1 MITLKKNLFVSLLT
15 MLILLTL
22 PLVCFAG
29 GYGKAGFPVTS
40 SSDEA
45 VQLFEQGRDAY
56 EMGRMGDA
64 LLLLDKALQK
74 DAHFASAWLYK
85 AYAAEAE
92 AEWKSYLD
100 QALRYSSYAS
110 AGEKILIDI
119 ALTYSDNDVAE
130 RFRLAKRL
138 TKLHPKS
145 ARALLVLAGEY
156 QMKGEFL
163 KFRDLAN
170 EAISL
175 EPESPLGYRALAASF
190 MFNEPTDFSLAE
202 KYIRKFVDLR
212 PNEASAWVSLGDVLR
227 ASLDLEPARN
237 AYSNALKIDQS
248 SVIALSK
255 RAYVETYL
263 GMFDDARSDF
273 KKARI
278 LASESREKPNRQL
291 VSYLFPGNGKIMGS
305 EIDLASSAHAPSK
318 HRMPLAGD
326 SDNCYFCCTF
336 ISMVNGLYI
345 VPDKSLTAC
354 RCLQREFNME
364 SHAPESKVV
373 EANFAFVDGIR
384 AVQLKDLDKARKKA
398 LEYAEISNP
407 GIPPVKNEAYNFMMG
422 MIHYAEGS
430 YNKSV
435 NCFNRSD
442 VSNICVKYNLG
453 LAYDKLGQFEEAEKM
468 FADVTCGDF
477 GALKKPQMVNIAGN
491 WLKSLT
497 EAKMAER

>member
-1 MITLKKNLFVSLLT
+1 MITLKKNVCVSMLA

-29 GYGKAGFPVTS
+29 GSGKAGLPVTS

-45 VQLFEQGRDAY
+45 VLLFEQGRDAY

-64 LLLLDKALQK
+64 QLLLDKALQK
-74 DAHFASAWLYK
+74 DTHFALAWLYK
-85 AYAAEAE
+85 AYSAESE
-92 AEWKSYLD
+92 PEWKGSLE
-100 QALRYSSYAS
+100 QALRYRTYAS
-110 AGEKILIDI
+110 AGERILIDI
-119 ALTYSDNDVAE
+119 ALTYSDNDVSE

-138 TKLHPKS
+138 TELHPES

-156 QMKGEFL
+156 QMNGEFS
-163 KFRDLAN
+163 KFRDLAH

-202 KYIRKFVDLR
+202 KYVRKFVDLR
-212 PNEASAWVSLGDVLR
+212 PNEVSAHVSLGDVLR

-263 GMFDDARSDF
+263 GMFDDARNDF
-273 KKARI
+273 KKARM
-278 LASESREKPNRQL
+278 LASEGREKPNRQL

-305 EIDLASSAHAPSK
+305 EIDLALSAHGPSK
-318 HRMPLAGD
+318 SRMPLAGE

-345 VPDKSLTAC
+345 APEKSLTAC
-354 RCLQREFNME
+354 RCLQREFTME
-364 SHAPESKVV
+364 SHAPDSKVV

-384 AVQLKDLDKARKKA
+384 AIQTMDLDKARKKA

-407 GIPPVKNEAYNFMMG
+407 GVVPVKNEAYNFMMG

-442 VSNICVKYNLG
+442 VSNVCVKYNLG

-468 FADVTCGDF
+468 FTDVNCRDY
-477 GALKKPQMVNIAGN
+477 GALKKPAVVKIAGS
-491 WLKSLT
+491 WLKLLS
-497 EAKMAER
+497 EAKLAEQ